1 MKLSWFCN
9 LFVVKTSGLIDGLQ
23 MKNKETYI
31 NYVRITN
38 AIGYQYT
45 LRSTGVTIEN
55 TPLLPG
61 KVYDGDI
68 EGYDLNYLSSKTRV
82 YANWNGFGLPPNA
95 IVQVDVESGEYLKV
109 RRQVFEQSLIMQ
121 LYLLWVF
128 SNNCKNLVISVC
140 ERENVPIKGPWI
152 WMH

>member
-1 MKLSWFCN
+1 M
-9 LFVVKTSGLIDGLQ
+9 KTSGLIDGLQ

-128 SNNCKNLVISVC
+128 SNNCKNLVISIC
-140 ERENVPIKGPWI
+140 ETETVPIKGP
-152 WMH
+152 

>member
-121 LYLLWVF
+121 LYLLWIF
-128 SNNCKNLVISVC
+128 FKHLYEPNYFIMWDRKCSN
-140 ERENVPIKGPWI
+140 
-152 WMH
+152 

>member
-1 MKLSWFCN
+1 M
-9 LFVVKTSGLIDGLQ
+9 FVVKTSGLIDGLQ

-121 LYLLWVF
+121 LYLL
-128 SNNCKNLVISVC
+128 
-140 ERENVPIKGPWI
+140 
-152 WMH
+152 

>member
-1 MKLSWFCN
+1 
-9 LFVVKTSGLIDGLQ
+9 

-95 IVQVDVESGEYLKV
+95 IVQVDVESGEYRYLKV
-109 RRQVFEQSLIMQ
+109 LRQVFEQSLIMQ
-121 LYLLWVF
+121 LYLLWF
-128 SNNCKNLVISVC
+128 FFKQL
-140 ERENVPIKGPWI
+140 
-152 WMH
+152 

>member
-1 MKLSWFCN
+1 MKKKLNHF
-9 LFVVKTSGLIDGLQ
+9 LVRTSGLIDGLQ

-45 LRSTGVTIEN
+45 LRSTGVTIED

-68 EGYDLNYLSSKTRV
+68 AGYDLNYLPSKTRV
-82 YANWNGFGLPPNA
+82 YANWNGFGLPPDA
-95 IVQVDVESGEYLKV
+95 IVQVDVESGKWL
-109 RRQVFEQSLIMQ
+109 RRRSIKLNLFLIFDNFEKKTHIL
-121 LYLLWVF
+121 
-128 SNNCKNLVISVC
+128 
-140 ERENVPIKGPWI
+140 
-152 WMH
+152 

>member
-1 MKLSWFCN
+1 MNDSDDQINMFRAYMNYRWSWFCN

-121 LYLLWVF
+121 LYL
-128 SNNCKNLVISVC
+128 
-140 ERENVPIKGPWI
+140 
-152 WMH
+152 

>member
-121 LYLLWVF
+121 LYLLWIF
-128 SNNCKNLVISVC
+128 FKHLYEPSYFNMWDRKCSN
-140 ERENVPIKGPWI
+140 
-152 WMH
+152 

>member
-1 MKLSWFCN
+1 M
-9 LFVVKTSGLIDGLQ
+9 KTSGLIDGLQ

-109 RRQVFEQSLIMQ
+109 RRQVFSNHSSCNCIFYDFFFKQ
-121 LYLLWVF
+121 L
-128 SNNCKNLVISVC
+128 
-140 ERENVPIKGPWI
+140 
-152 WMH
+152 

>member
-1 MKLSWFCN
+1 M
-9 LFVVKTSGLIDGLQ
+9 KTSGLIDGLQ

-109 RRQVFEQSLIMQ
+109 RFLSNHSSCNCIF
-121 LYLLWVF
+121 YDFF

-140 ERENVPIKGPWI
+140 ERKKLMHVPIKGP
-152 WMH
+152 